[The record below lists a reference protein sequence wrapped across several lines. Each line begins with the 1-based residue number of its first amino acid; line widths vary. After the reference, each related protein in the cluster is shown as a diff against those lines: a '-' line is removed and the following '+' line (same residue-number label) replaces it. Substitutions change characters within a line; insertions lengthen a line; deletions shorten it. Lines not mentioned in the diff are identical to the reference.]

1 MAGVPAVERAS
12 LALNRK
18 MNPRIARILQNMK
31 KCIVIGVL
39 LLAAGAAGFLLRD
52 AFDRTVKIN
61 ITQGMIDAALAEKF
75 PKDKTYLKIVR
86 VRYLNP
92 RAVLL
97 PDQDKVRVS
106 IDVRVSVGVTSLEKS
121 YNGSAS
127 LITKVGYD
135 PADYRF
141 YLEQP
146 ELQSLDIPKIPDAYR
161 ETLREGFNLIASEY
175 VDAVPIYKLTK
186 KDTPTNLAKL
196 LLKDVTIHKD
206 KVVVTLGR

>member
-1 MAGVPAVERAS
+1 MSKR
-12 LALNRK
+12 
-18 MNPRIARILQNMK
+18 
-31 KCIVIGVL
+31 IVIVVL
-39 LLAAGAAGFLLRD
+39 LLFAAGAAGFVLRD
-52 AFDRTVKIN
+52 LLNRTVKVN
-61 ITQGMIDAALAEKF
+61 ITQGMIDAALARKF
-75 PKDKTYLKIVR
+75 PKDTTYLKIVR

-97 PDQDKVRVS
+97 PDQDRVFVS
-106 IDVRVSVGVTSLEKS
+106 IDVQMSVGITGLEKS
-121 YNGSAS
+121 YKGSAS
-127 LITKVGYD
+127 LITRVGYD

-146 ELQSLDIPKIPDAYR
+146 ELKSLDIPKIPEAYR

-175 VDAVPIYKLTK
+175 VDAVPIYKLTN

-196 LLKDVTIHKD
+196 LLKDITIHKD